1 MRFKKR
7 NKFFKYMDT
16 VDIIS
21 LDASIQKH
29 FKNEE
34 QNLLK
39 YEEKIREINE
49 ILEMEEKLEKTTIKK
64 LRKSIED
71 YLEKIE
77 NIKNRDNYNFYLTES
92 LPILERFKKI
102 LRTPVK
108 MSFVGNSSKEQENKE
123 EKENLIE
130 EFLQIAKKYIIIN
143 INNSGSS
150 KDKKYF
156 CENCKSS
163 KQMLSEGIFV
173 VCPDCGHE
181 KEIYTNTLSYKDIS
195 RTNILQK
202 YTYERR
208 SHFRDCINQFQG
220 KQNCKLD
227 KKIYDELE
235 QEFEKH
241 HLLTGDKDTPKE
253 IRFSKIKKEHIL
265 LFLKELHYDKHY
277 ENVNYIF
284 SNMTGAK
291 CPDISHLED
300 QLMADFDTL
309 VNLYIKKFKYE
320 KKIDRKSF
328 MNIHY
333 VFFQLLNKN
342 KYPCK
347 KEDFNI
353 LKTIDRKAF
362 HDDIFKELFEELG
375 WNHKPF
381 F

>member
-1 MRFKKR
+1 ME
-7 NKFFKYMDT
+7 NI
-16 VDIIS
+16 DIIS
-21 LDASIQKH
+21 LDTNIQKH

-34 QNLLK
+34 QNLENYK
-39 YEEKIREINE
+39 QKIIEIEN
-49 ILEMEEKLEKTTIKK
+49 ILQKKDNKLEKTSIKK
-64 LRKSIED
+64 LLKTIED
-71 YLEKIE
+71 YEIKIE
-77 NIKNRDNYNFYLTES
+77 NIKNGDNYNFYITES
-92 LPILERFKKI
+92 LPILEKYKKI

-108 MSFVGNSSKEQENKE
+108 INFFGNTSTSKEQQENKE
-123 EKENLIE
+123 IKGKLIE
-130 EFLQIAKKYIIIN
+130 DFLQIAKKYML
-143 INNSGSS
+143 INNSDINI
-150 KDKKYF
+150 KDKKVF
-156 CENCKSS
+156 CVECKSS
-163 KQMLSEGIFV
+163 KTMLSEGIFLI
-173 VCPDCGHE
+173 CSDCGYE
-181 KEIYTNTLSYKDIS
+181 EEVYSNTLSYKDIS

-220 KQNCKLD
+220 KQNCKIN
-227 KKIYDELE
+227 KKVYDDLE
-235 QEFEKH
+235 EQFEKH
-241 HLLTGDKDTPKE
+241 HLLLGDKDTPKE
-253 IRFSKIKKEHIL
+253 KRFYNVKKEHIL

-277 ENVNYIF
+277 ENVNYIY
-284 SNMTGAK
+284 SQLTGVT

-300 QLMADFDTL
+300 QLMSDFDIL
-309 VNLYIKKFKYE
+309 VDLYIKKFKYE

-328 MNIHY
+328 MNINY

-342 KYPCK
+342 KYPCR